1 MHKSSAH
8 STLSAFMLILSVA
21 SSFAAAAEAV
31 GGISAEDSL
40 TLNLETALKIL
51 IENNADVQEAK
62 FNWISQAEMTKGAY
76 GDFEPHLTGRINKEK
91 GDRPSALFTET
102 KDEYKIGIQGKLP
115 SATEY
120 SVGFNQATY
129 THSEYTSELY
139 FGGELRQHVLKDGLL
154 YFSPTAQLR
163 EAYLQQ
169 EIAYQKYRNTLSD
182 VLDKF
187 YDAYW
192 NYFYAEQTLQ
202 FATKS
207 AQVAKQIADDAEK
220 RQQLGVL
227 SVLDR
232 QKAIAEY
239 SDRESSRLTAL
250 NQLRSARLNL
260 LLALSATELI
270 QDPRPI
276 AISLPSDIDTSAQV
290 QQVIAIDS
298 VYRLHPAYMQ
308 QQAELDLREEELKQ
322 HRTKSLPT
330 LDLIG
335 SYGVRSRDKEAR
347 TAVRDFR
354 HPEDRQTVLSGGIEI
369 DIPLFANVSE
379 RHQIAAEKV
388 NVRSARTRLVLIQN
402 KLSEEFSILQKRSVE
417 IREQWKFSQIAVTYH
432 ETELQEEFKKLELG
446 KSNYHIIFDMEEDLR
461 QAEQHHLENTRDLH
475 LIDVKLLIAKGELLR
490 ENGLETWEQGKPAL
504 RKELLHE

>member
-1 MHKSSAH
+1 MHKLSAH
-8 STLSAFMLILSVA
+8 LTLFAFILIFSVA
-21 SSFAAAAEAV
+21 RSFAT
-31 GGISAEDSL
+31 EDSL
-40 TLNLETALKIL
+40 RLNLETALKIL
-51 IENNADVQEAK
+51 IENNTDVQEAK
-62 FNWISQAEMTKGAY
+62 YNWIAQAEMTKGAY
-76 GDFEPHLTGRINKEK
+76 GDFEPHLNGRASKER

-207 AQVAKQIADDAEK
+207 SQVAKQIADDAEK
-220 RQQLGVL
+220 RQQLGIL
-227 SVLDR
+227 SVLDK
-232 QKAIAEY
+232 QKAVAEY
-239 SDRESSRLTAL
+239 SDRESGRLTAM

-260 LLALSATELI
+260 LLAISASEII

-276 AISLPSDIDTSAQV
+276 AISLPSDIDTSIQV
-290 QQVIAIDS
+290 KPVDAEDS
-298 VYRLHPAYMQ
+298 IYRLHPAYMQ
-308 QQAELDLREEELKQ
+308 QQAELDLREEELKL

-330 LDLIG
+330 LDIIG
-335 SYGVRSRDKEAR
+335 NYGIRSRDKEAR
-347 TAVRDFR
+347 TAIRNFK
-354 HPEDRQTVLSGGIEI
+354 HPEDRQTVLAGGIEI
-369 DIPLFANVSE
+369 DIPLFANINE
-379 RHQIAAEKV
+379 RHQIAAQKV
-388 NVRSARTRLVLIQN
+388 NVRAARTRLALIQN
-402 KLSEEFSILQKRSVE
+402 KLLEEFSILQKRSIE
-417 IREQWKFSQIAVTYH
+417 IREQWKFSEIAVNYH
-432 ETELQEEFKKLELG
+432 EMELQEEFKKMELG

-461 QAEQHHLENTRDLH
+461 KAEQRHLENTRDLH

-490 ENGLETWEQGKPAL
+490 ENGLETWDQGKPAL